1 MSEQVASTVIAIG
14 IDDSGVEAGAKRV
27 ERTIA
32 TLGKN
37 VSDSAKAAGNSIASL
52 GDGADK
58 ASSVIDRETKKIE
71 AQLQRVLLVTTAG
84 AKGTSEYYAAL
95 ANAKGANLATLKPYL
110 DQLDQVNQKTRV
122 AAEANQR
129 LADSTR
135 FLDSLKVQSESLGRS
150 ASQMATLRAAE
161 LGVAD
166 AAAPMIAKMAAA
178 EQGLGKVG
186 MSAAATAAAMRNV
199 PAQFTDI
206 VVSLQAGQKPMTV
219 LLQQGGQ
226 LKDMFGGVGNAS
238 KALATYVT
246 GLITPLT
253 LLATATAGLA
263 FAYNEGAK
271 ESQAFNRALILTGN
285 SAGTTTDKLQ
295 SMAKSIA
302 AGSDFTRGAAAGAL
316 AEMTASGRVATGNL
330 QDFSRVAL
338 QMEKTIGKS
347 ISETASDLSELGRSP
362 LEASEKLNEKYKYLT
377 ATVYLQIKAL
387 QEQGK
392 ASDAAKVAQESYINS
407 FEGKTKQLKDNL
419 GIVEKS
425 WNGVISAAKAGWDAI
440 LNVGR
445 EETLTD
451 KLAAVNKEIEKGRK
465 PFDPAFGGNAEAR
478 AKLPQNLLTKAALE
492 ETIRLSSRAAQ
503 AAGEESDQRAA
514 SVKWIADGNQYL
526 TKRQQME
533 KEISRTRN
541 EGKEAGVDDAE
552 IEKRIND
559 VKRKY
564 ATLSNSAIATLE
576 AGRKV
581 EKEIMAGQLSD
592 LEAKHSQM
600 LVSDA
605 DYFLEK
611 RDLQLKD
618 LDAEKKLVEKQAQLA
633 GGKEDQ
639 SERKRYLG
647 DLEVMEQRRI
657 NIIRDAQNE
666 IAKATFESGRTI
678 ENQSIK
684 WRDATTAEQ
693 SLLDEEIKLFGKSA
707 EARKIES
714 AQIKI
719 ETELREFLAAQI
731 KAKRTLTDDEINK
744 LNLQA
749 TARRDNIA
757 AIEGERQALA
767 GAEQL
772 LAANKKFAIESIFD
786 DKERAQAKLKDEAD
800 LWQQKIALAKDGSE
814 GQKRLQS
821 QFDVWY
827 KNESIK
833 PLLEAQRSLWK
844 SVDDAAH
851 DAFINI
857 FDGGKN
863 AFDRLRDSLKAGLLD
878 LLYQMTIKKWIIS
891 IGASVSGSL
900 LSGAA
905 NAASSVAG
913 SGSLLGDGSTL
924 LSAGKALWQGFSGGF
939 TSIATTFGETIQ
951 TGLNMMQGM
960 TYGEASLSAQI
971 GPSSSAGGIGLA
983 GGIAAAVVAAMM
995 VNNNLF
1001 KQGWDIKN
1009 GTDTNGLGTLL
1020 NGPTN
1025 GLLGSLTTVGAVKLS
1040 DSIAQKLGM
1049 SSQLASLMT
1058 GSSVISALFGN
1069 KNPEVTRK
1077 YVSGTFGTD
1086 GFAGQTQADWIS
1098 KGGWFSSDKGGTLS
1112 GTLDA
1117 GVGKALGDEYTRIK
1131 VASTDYAKTL
1141 GINADYIKNRTQN
1154 ISFDLGAT
1162 DEATKAN
1169 IAKLFS
1175 DIARDVSTELL
1186 NIAETTNP
1194 GFKALAKIGES
1205 ASDTLTRLA
1214 GDVKAA
1220 DTLFAALGKTIP
1232 SASTATVGAKVGLVE
1247 LSGGLEK
1254 FSQGATYFMQNFLTE
1269 AEQIAPVIKTVTDKM
1284 GELGLAGVTTVKQFA
1299 DTIRGLDLSSDAGQK
1314 TYTSLIDISPA
1325 FKTVVDYND
1334 KSTQA
1339 AEAIARQKSDIILQ
1353 TMEAQGLG
1361 QQALNLKRQTE
1372 IALMNEELR
1381 PYAEKLDMALRE
1393 KDARDLANKQASLAV
1408 QILTLEGKTTEAST
1422 LAHKLE
1428 IDAME
1433 AGLRP
1438 QAERIYQLEKEK
1450 AALDV
1455 IKQHRELEIGLMEAL
1470 GDAEGALAARRKETL
1485 EATTDPIS
1493 KDLLV
1498 KTYAAQDKA
1507 KKDQEIKDKA
1517 EAAKQEAAA
1526 AASVQKTIKDEYDR
1540 QVAADKQAYDQNIS
1554 ILRGKLQTAY
1564 NNESSSLQEVINKH
1578 QAYADAAKQAADA
1591 LTMGDLSPLND
1602 RQKYSLLQST
1612 LPDII
1617 KQANLSNPD
1626 AIGQLQQFV
1635 ELSKLTSTFDQY
1647 TSDLGLVNSTLV
1659 NTGTAAQT
1667 QATIA
1672 KNSLDVM
1679 KKQVDVLLGVETGVG
1694 TVAEQIAALNLAMA
1708 GGLQTVASAVYGQY
1722 QANNPASGKL
1732 VNTSTASSPQD
1743 ILDAGPKQVVVADVY
1758 ARYRQ
1763 AETDSA
1769 AQFKAAKE
1777 AGFKGTESD
1786 YFDQFGGR
1794 FNLQEELDKALSA
1807 WRSSIPQFAVGGFH
1821 AGGLRIVGENGPEL
1835 EVTGPSRI
1843 YNASQTAALLASGG
1857 ASNSEVVAELRAMAA
1872 RLEAIEANTQATA
1885 GHSNRSAN
1893 VLEDAT
1899 DGDALLMRS
1908 AT

>member
-27 ERTIA
+27 ERSIA

-37 VSDSAKAAGNSIASL
+37 VTDSAKAAGNSIASL

-58 ASSVIDRETKKIE
+58 ASSTIDRETKKIE

-84 AKGTSEYYAAL
+84 TKGTSEYYAAL

-166 AAAPMIAKMAAA
+166 AAAPMIAKMVAA

-226 LKDMFGGVGNAS
+226 LKDMFGGIGNAS
-238 KALATYVT
+238 KALTTYVA
-246 GLITPLT
+246 GLVNPLT
-253 LLATATAGLA
+253 LTAVAVAGVGYA
-263 FAYNEGAK
+263 FLNGQK
-271 ESQAFNRALILTGN
+271 ETQEFNKALILTGN
-285 SAGTTTDKLQ
+285 AAGTNADRLSTMGQ
-295 SMAKSIA
+295 AIAKSTE
-302 AGSDFTRGAAAGAL
+302 FTRGASSAAL
-316 AEMTASGRVATGNL
+316 ATMAATGKVAGENL
-330 QDFSRVAL
+330 QDFTRVAL
-338 QMEKTIGKS
+338 QMEKTVGKS
-347 ISETASDLSELGRSP
+347 VAETAADLAELGRSP
-362 LEASEKLNEKYKYLT
+362 LAASEKLNEKYQYLT
-377 ATVYLQIKAL
+377 TSIYQQIKAL
-387 QEQGK
+387 SEHGK
-392 ASDAAKVAQESYINS
+392 ATDAAKVAQDAYVNA
-407 FEGKTKQLKDNL
+407 FDARTHQMKDNL
-419 GIVEKS
+419 GTVEKA
-425 WNGVISAAKAGWDAI
+425 WNGITTAAKKSWDAM

-445 EETLTD
+445 EETLTE
-451 KLAAVNKEIEKGRK
+451 KLTKVQAEIAKAKK
-465 PFDPAFGGNAEAR
+465 PFDPYFGGNAEAR
-478 AKLPQNLLTKAALE
+478 AKLPQNLQLEADYSKRILLE
-492 ETIRLSSRAAQ
+492 ENAAISANV
-503 AAGEESDQRAA
+503 AAEKREAEA
-514 SVKWIADGNQYL
+514 KWIAQGNQYL
-526 TKRQQME
+526 SKRQQMDRE
-533 KEISRTRN
+533 VTTTKN
-541 EGKEAGVDDAE
+541 EGAAAGVSDAE
-552 IEKRIND
+552 INQRVEQI
-559 VKRKY
+559 KRKY
-564 ATLSNSAIATLE
+564 ADLSNSSIATLE
-576 AGRKV
+576 AGRKL

-592 LEAKHSQM
+592 LEAQHSQM
-600 LVSDA
+600 LVSDT
-605 DYFLEK
+605 DYVLAK

-618 LDAEKKLVEKQAQLA
+618 LADEKKLVEKQAQLA
-633 GGKEDQ
+633 GGKEDK
-639 SERKRYLG
+639 SERERYLG
-647 DLEVMEQRRI
+647 DLKVMEQRKI
-657 NIIRDAQNE
+657 NIIRDAQNAINQYTFASTKAIDE
-666 IAKATFESGRTI
+666 QSAKWTG
-678 ENQSIK
+678 
-684 WRDATTAEQ
+684 ATTVEQ
-693 SLLDEEIKLFGKSA
+693 RLLDEEIVLFGKSA

-719 ETELREFLAAQI
+719 DTEVREFLAAE
-731 KAKRTLTDDEINK
+731 KKKNHNLLPDEIALILLEAN
-744 LNLQA
+744 
-749 TARRDNIA
+749 ARKTNIS
-757 AIEGERQALA
+757 AIEGERQAIA

-772 LAANKKFAIESIFD
+772 RAENLKFAADSIFD
-786 DKERAQAKLKDEAD
+786 EKERARAILEVDAD
-800 LWQQKIALAKDGSE
+800 KWRQRIRIAGDGTE
-814 GQKRLQS
+814 GQKKLQTE
-821 QFDVWY
+821 FDQWY
-827 KNESIK
+827 TNQSIK
-833 PLLEAQRSLWK
+833 PQLEAQRSLWK

-1077 YVSGTFGTD
+1077 YVSGTFGND

-1117 GVGKALGDEYTRIK
+1117 GVSKALGDEYTRIK

-1194 GFKALAKIGES
+1194 GFKALAKTGES

-1299 DTIRGLDLSSDAGQK
+1299 DTIRGLDLSSEAGQK

-1325 FKTVVDYND
+1325 FKTVADYND

-1554 ILRGKLQTAY
+1554 TLRGKLQTAY

-1679 KKQVDVLLGVETGVG
+1679 KKQVDVMLGVETGVG

-1732 VNTSTASSPQD
+1732 VNTTTASSPQD

-1769 AQFKAAKE
+1769 MQFKAAKE

-1857 ASNSEVVAELRAMAA
+1857 ASNADVVIELRAMAA

-1885 GHSNRSAN
+1885 GFTNKTSRI
-1893 VLEDAT
+1893 LEAVT
-1899 DGDALLMRS
+1899 PEGDSLTTVA
-1908 AT
+1908 A